1 MHAERHMQTHARAV
15 TYIYLVA
22 LHAWLQV
29 PQLAHQKCMMR
40 HHAAKHVMAH
50 CSPAC
55 MQTNMHVYISNWL
68 GMHCMASCK
77 QSFRFTHISVYVY
90 RLTWVSFHAC
100 IYICFH
106 PYIYVH
112 GWGRDRHAC
121 RLICRQR
128 HGCTCVCTE
137 LLLICTACRYLN
149 PGALRTCPQTSSMS
163 MEHFEWILAAGKMS
177 IADKQTESDF
187 VHYSE
192 IHSKTI
198 NTYGSIPECT
208 HAGKWLLIKCMYTYK

>member
-77 QSFRFTHISVYVY
+77 QSCRFTHISVYV
-90 RLTWVSFHAC
+90 LTWSVYSHLSVFSCMHIYAFAPIYTYMGEGETDMHADW
-100 IYICFH
+100 YA
-106 PYIYVH
+106 
-112 GWGRDRHAC
+112 GRDTVAHVFVLSCCSYVRHA
-121 RLICRQR
+121 
-128 HGCTCVCTE
+128 GT
-137 LLLICTACRYLN
+137 
-149 PGALRTCPQTSSMS
+149 
-163 MEHFEWILAAGKMS
+163 WIP
-177 IADKQTESDF
+177 
-187 VHYSE
+187 V
-192 IHSKTI
+192 
-198 NTYGSIPECT
+198 P
-208 HAGKWLLIKCMYTYK
+208 